1 MIWLTFLYT
10 ACKEPGFLFGRSLQL
25 SLSANLGETCA
36 WLRRVSGCGYDR
48 MKLLYHNYC
57 TLPSRIP
64 FLHYNVINWANTY
77 VIPKQ
82 QEILPQ
88 AS

>member
-1 MIWLTFLYT
+1 MTWLKFLYN
-10 ACKEPGFLFGRSLQL
+10 ARKESGFVFGHPLQL

-36 WLRRVSGCGYDR
+36 WLRRVSGCGCDR
-48 MKLLYHNYC
+48 MLLLFHNYY

-64 FLHYNVINWANTY
+64 FLHYNVINWANDH

-82 QEILPQ
+82 HEILPQ
-88 AS
+88 AL